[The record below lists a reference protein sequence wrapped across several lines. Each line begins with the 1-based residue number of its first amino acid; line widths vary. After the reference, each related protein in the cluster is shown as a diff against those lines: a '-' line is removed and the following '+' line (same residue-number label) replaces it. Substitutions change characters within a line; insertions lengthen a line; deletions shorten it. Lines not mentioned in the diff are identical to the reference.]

1 MAAGSAL
8 KKITTRAKAIRRLHG
23 GSWKAAIKKAGAEY
37 RGGKRM
43 GSVRKKR
50 RVKRKRVGS
59 VKSRTTVK
67 RVKRL
72 HAAEGRAIKS
82 LGSVS
87 SHMAMA
93 RNQLKEQIGWGE
105 AQRFAANKKSTKR
118 KIGKRIAALKSKY
131 RKLC

>member
-1 MAAGSAL
+1 MGAVRKRRM
-8 KKITTRAKAIRRLHG
+8 KKGRKIRR
-23 GSWKAAIKKAGAEY
+23 
-37 RGGKRM
+37 
-43 GSVRKKR
+43 
-50 RVKRKRVGS
+50 RVGS
-59 VKSRTTVK
+59 VKRSSTVK

-93 RNQLKEQIGWGE
+93 KHQLKEQIGWGE